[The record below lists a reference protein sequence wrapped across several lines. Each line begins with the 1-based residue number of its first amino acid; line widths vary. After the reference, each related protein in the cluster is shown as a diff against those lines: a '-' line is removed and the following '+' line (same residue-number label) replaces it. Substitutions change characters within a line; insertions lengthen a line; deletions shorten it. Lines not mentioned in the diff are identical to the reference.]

1 MNASDFSKE
10 SISQSAFFTG
20 HRFLRHE
27 DLPAIR
33 MKVDQCIS
41 EAYESGYRR
50 FFCGCAL
57 GFDTV
62 AAFRVIFLKKQYPDI
77 RLSLAIPCATQAERW
92 DPEDRK
98 TYDQLLQK
106 ADDCTVLSP
115 FYYQGAMLSR
125 NRYMADRSSLCI
137 CWLSNMRSG
146 TASAVRYAII
156 HRQMNE
162 IIFDFFDQVKSRSR
176 GYASFDYE
184 LKDYRESDLVKMDIL
199 LNGDIC
205 DAFSIIVHREK
216 AYARGR
222 GIAEKLKDVIPRQ
235 MFEIPIQ
242 AAIGG
247 KVIARETVKAMRKD
261 VLAKCYGG
269 DITRKK
275 KLLEKQQEGKKRMR
289 QFGTVQVPSEAF
301 LAVLKMD

>member
-20 HRFLRHE
+20 HRFLKHE

-33 MKVDQCIS
+33 MKVDQCVS

-156 HRQMNE
+156 HRQMKVINLALQE
-162 IIFDFFDQVKSRSR
+162 DSSNDR
-176 GYASFDYE
+176 
-184 LKDYRESDLVKMDIL
+184 L
-199 LNGDIC
+199 
-205 DAFSIIVHREK
+205 REK
-216 AYARGR
+216 TWNYIFISPSADKNAITAPLHLLRDR
-222 GIAEKLKDVIPRQ
+222 KLTFKN
-235 MFEIPIQ
+235 
-242 AAIGG
+242 
-247 KVIARETVKAMRKD
+247 T
-261 VLAKCYGG
+261 
-269 DITRKK
+269 
-275 KLLEKQQEGKKRMR
+275 
-289 QFGTVQVPSEAF
+289 
-301 LAVLKMD
+301 

>member
-20 HRFLRHE
+20 HRFLKHE

-33 MKVDQCIS
+33 MKVDQCVS

-106 ADDCTVLSP
+106 ADFLLSGRHAEQEQVYGRQVI
-115 FYYQGAMLSR
+115 FMHLLAQQYAER
-125 NRYMADRSSLCI
+125 NRIR
-137 CWLSNMRSG
+137 RP
-146 TASAVRYAII
+146 VRDHPQA
-156 HRQMNE
+156 NE
-162 IIFDFFDQVKSRSR
+162 S
-176 GYASFDYE
+176 
-184 LKDYRESDLVKMDIL
+184 
-199 LNGDIC
+199 
-205 DAFSIIVHREK
+205 H
-216 AYARGR
+216 
-222 GIAEKLKDVIPRQ
+222 
-235 MFEIPIQ
+235 
-242 AAIGG
+242 
-247 KVIARETVKAMRKD
+247 
-261 VLAKCYGG
+261 
-269 DITRKK
+269 
-275 KLLEKQQEGKKRMR
+275 
-289 QFGTVQVPSEAF
+289 
-301 LAVLKMD
+301 